1 MLQQCLVPEQVFLSV
16 MFAVKFALLDAF
28 AQAAMVDEVAA
39 VEFSQKGLLLVGAH
53 QALKLL
59 NLNVKFLAL
68 NNIPTSILAEIAR

>member
-16 MFAVKFALLDAF
+16 MLAVEFALLDAF

-39 VEFSQKGLLLVGAH
+39 VEFSQKGLLLVGTH

-68 NNIPTSILAEIAR
+68 NNIPASILAEIAR